1 LPAFDVLSLTLLTTT
16 PQNILLNLFY
26 QISYRTI
33 AVHTASSIISYALP
47 YFLFR
52 PLSPPHKKS
61 AVRSSTLGLRNRS
74 ILTDPYTSLATSLLA
89 TAIFAVLLQVA
100 FASPFPEFLVANFTG
115 LRSVAAAHAGPAGL
129 VRDLIS
135 LLPAGWACMEFI
147 FAPSTSAT
155 PSIAT
160 APGTHAEFDTV
171 RSGLLAHIYW
181 NVWGWYSIR
190 QKELIWRAAV
200 LGALVAAETFI
211 YCVVSLE
218 GATIV
223 GAAGYAGLWAFGVA
237 VLGFALDV
245 VGAPAD

>member
-1 LPAFDVLSLTLLTTT
+1 
-16 PQNILLNLFY
+16 
-26 QISYRTI
+26 
-33 AVHTASSIISYALP
+33 
-47 YFLFR
+47 
-52 PLSPPHKKS
+52 
-61 AVRSSTLGLRNRS
+61 
-74 ILTDPYTSLATSLLA
+74 
-89 TAIFAVLLQVA
+89 
-100 FASPFPEFLVANFTG
+100 
-115 LRSVAAAHAGPAGL
+115 
-129 VRDLIS
+129 
-135 LLPAGWACMEFI
+135 MEFI

-160 APGTHAEFDTV
+160 APGTDAEFDTV

-211 YCVVSLE
+211 YCVFSLE

-223 GAAGYAGLWAFGVA
+223 GAAGYAGLWAFGVG